1 MVNNGQNRVNVVCER
16 PLSMRR
22 HLPFAKMNNGVYQ
35 AVTADVTSSESIML
49 IFIGVLGHIKQP
61 QIRPHW
67 LALLAHLNK
76 HVPMDLK

>member
-1 MVNNGQNRVNVVCER
+1 MVNNGQNLVIVVCEH
-16 PLSMRR
+16 PLSMKR

-49 IFIGVLGHIKQP
+49 IFISVLGHIKQP
-61 QIRPHW
+61 QIGPHW
-67 LALLAHLNK
+67 LALLANLNE

>member
-1 MVNNGQNRVNVVCER
+1 MQNLVNVVCER

-35 AVTADVTSSESIML
+35 AVTTDVTSSESIML
-49 IFIGVLGHIKQP
+49 IFISVLGHIKQP

-67 LALLAHLNK
+67 LALLAHLNE